1 MFSSWDAGCRHFFHL
16 VDRVSQA
23 RTCALAGDKETLNF
37 AKVGLAARGNSSLVV
52 RRSLTAETAAHLEAL
67 QRIPAAFPKVWVPPL
82 SRP

>member
-37 AKVGLAARGNSSLVV
+37 AKVGLVDPSIPRSNSSIVLRARGVTRENRVV
-52 RRSLTAETAAHLEAL
+52 H
-67 QRIPAAFPKVWVPPL
+67 
-82 SRP
+82 

>member
-37 AKVGLAARGNSSLVV
+37 AKVGLARESISHHSCSRSVCPMESSSGSSVDAGLA
-52 RRSLTAETAAHLEAL
+52 STH
-67 QRIPAAFPKVWVPPL
+67 
-82 SRP
+82 

>member
-37 AKVGLAARGNSSLVV
+37 AKVGL
-52 RRSLTAETAAHLEAL
+52 ETGILISDAL
-67 QRIPAAFPKVWVPPL
+67 RWP
-82 SRP
+82 

>member
-37 AKVGLAARGNSSLVV
+37 AKVGLGVPDTMGAISDRDWVVGFPVTWTHNARN
-52 RRSLTAETAAHLEAL
+52 
-67 QRIPAAFPKVWVPPL
+67 
-82 SRP
+82 

>member
-37 AKVGLAARGNSSLVV
+37 AKVGLGAMQ
-52 RRSLTAETAAHLEAL
+52 TIE
-67 QRIPAAFPKVWVPPL
+67 
-82 SRP
+82 

>member
-37 AKVGLAARGNSSLVV
+37 AKVGLERAMMTYDL
-52 RRSLTAETAAHLEAL
+52 RRLRLKGL
-67 QRIPAAFPKVWVPPL
+67 I
-82 SRP
+82 